1 MWRYFDLF
9 NDPTPNG
16 LINQRYLITM
26 MRLADHTDLKPDEK
40 EKFINMLLLVSKKLV
55 ATWKHYNNYITI
67 EDQLIKD
74 AEAGKAIEHQMN
86 QRISYSQ
93 DLFLEMDEFLVQ
105 FKSTLD
111 YLVKLPVPLVG
122 RRWNL
127 STFGERGGSVRKA
140 LKRNLPKEYARTAR
154 MVEEQVLDLHKPW
167 LEMAIEAR
175 DRLNHFLDGGANFEA
190 MLVIKMMKDEKEVV
204 HVPMWDEENTMRFT
218 MEVIFYNLLKLV
230 EDFTAGFM
238 TARLKGEVTLVHKPV
253 ERLSVES
260 PWRTMTLEEFRKL
273 KDRDGGIEY
282 EDHLNL

>member
-67 EDQLIKD
+67 EDQLIKE
-74 AEAGKAIEHQMN
+74 AVAGKAIEHQMN

-140 LKRNLPKEYARTAR
+140 LKRNLPKEYARTAK

-273 KDRDGGIEY
+273 KDREGGIEY
-282 EDHLNL
+282 EQTT